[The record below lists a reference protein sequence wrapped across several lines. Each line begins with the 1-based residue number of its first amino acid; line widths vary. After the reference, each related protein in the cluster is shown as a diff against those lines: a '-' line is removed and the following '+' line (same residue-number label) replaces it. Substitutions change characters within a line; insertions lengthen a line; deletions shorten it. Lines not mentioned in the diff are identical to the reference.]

1 MKAIKFLNVSK
12 SFGDKNILNIDN
24 LEIQSGEK
32 IGIVGKN
39 GSGKSTLFNL
49 INRDIEPDTGTI
61 EINGNI
67 AYLKQLDDITS
78 NRETFLSGGEKMIEA
93 VNKKLQEDSNILLA
107 DEPSTNLDMFRIE
120 YLVKKFKEYKGTL
133 LIISHDRNLLDSV
146 CNSIIEISNGKL
158 NKYNGNY
165 TKYKEIKGKELQ
177 RQNFEYDQYV
187 KEKERL
193 KKAIIVSSNSSKS
206 VKKAPKRMGN
216 SEARLHRREATEI
229 QEKIERHSK
238 SLETR
243 LNKLERKEKPE
254 QDYYIHLKSQEIDK
268 LKNKNIIYSDNFSF
282 DVNGK
287 RLFENTKFY
296 VQSNDKI
303 ALVGKNGSGKT
314 TLLNQIMQHN
324 DKIKLNPQVNIGY
337 FKQNLDNL
345 IENKTVLENVML
357 DSSQNEVTARNT
369 LANLHIKE
377 NEIFKKVNLLSGG
390 EKVKVSLAKLLLSNS
405 NVLILDEP
413 TNFLDIESIEA
424 LEKLLN
430 KYEGTVFFVSHDRKF
445 IDNICNK
452 VIIIENKKLIQFDGN
467 YSEYK
472 EYKARQEKKDTNSN
486 DNLLIN
492 FRIAKLNSEIA
503 ITKDEK
509 EKQRLEEE
517 LNNLKHS

>member
-1 MKAIKFLNVSK
+1 
-12 SFGDKNILNIDN
+12 
-24 LEIQSGEK
+24 
-32 IGIVGKN
+32 
-39 GSGKSTLFNL
+39 
-49 INRDIEPDTGTI
+49 
-61 EINGNI
+61 
-67 AYLKQLDDITS
+67 
-78 NRETFLSGGEKMIEA
+78 
-93 VNKKLQEDSNILLA
+93 
-107 DEPSTNLDMFRIE
+107 
-120 YLVKKFKEYKGTL
+120 
-133 LIISHDRNLLDSV
+133 
-146 CNSIIEISNGKL
+146 
-158 NKYNGNY
+158 
-165 TKYKEIKGKELQ
+165 
-177 RQNFEYDQYV
+177 
-187 KEKERL
+187 
-193 KKAIIVSSNSSKS
+193 
-206 VKKAPKRMGN
+206 MGN

-243 LNKLERKEKPE
+243 LNKLERKEKLE

-345 IENKTVLENVML
+345 IECKTVIENVML